1 MHETPTAERIL
12 SLLADLYAD
21 QTGTEITYEI
31 TEGCAAPRARTARRA
46 TAVRSLRPAAGE
58 DVGLKKGGEAHV
70 SIH

>member
-31 TEGCAAPRARTARRA
+31 TEGCAAPSVEESRNGYRRREARNAPKA
-46 TAVRSLRPAAGE
+46 
-58 DVGLKKGGEAHV
+58 
-70 SIH
+70 